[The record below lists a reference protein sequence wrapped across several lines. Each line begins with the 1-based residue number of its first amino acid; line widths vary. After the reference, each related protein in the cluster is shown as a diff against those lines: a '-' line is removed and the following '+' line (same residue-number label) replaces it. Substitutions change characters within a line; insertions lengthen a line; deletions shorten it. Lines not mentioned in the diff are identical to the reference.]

1 MKLFFTAAAL
11 AVSGSAFV
19 AADNEQF
26 SGHAESHVRG
36 GHSAVSRKEHSVDLW
51 MKDTTRLRLHLY

>member
-19 AADNEQF
+19 AADNEHL

-36 GHSAVSRKEHSVDLW
+36 GHSAVSSALIW
-51 MKDTTRLRLHLY
+51 G